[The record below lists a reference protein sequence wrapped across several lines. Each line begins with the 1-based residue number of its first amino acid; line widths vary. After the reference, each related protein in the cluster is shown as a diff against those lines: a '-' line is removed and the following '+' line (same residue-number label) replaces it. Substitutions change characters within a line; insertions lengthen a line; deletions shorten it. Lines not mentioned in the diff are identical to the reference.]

1 MELDSV
7 PVPPIG
13 LTKKYPELGTGPV
26 STDIYHEP
34 AVFKKEL
41 DAIFRRSWF
50 MIGRVD
56 LVPEPGDFF
65 VYELP
70 TFRLS
75 VLICRDKDGNVNG
88 FHNVCTHRG
97 NVVEHRASGKCKGVF
112 MCRFHGWS
120 YDLRGNLVRVRD
132 EEGFFDLDKSTL
144 GLKRIATEVWQGFI
158 FVSPE
163 DEPSQTLVD
172 YLGEQGR
179 DLIGYPWELCTQSY
193 HFQTEINCNWK
204 LLVDSPAEVYHIPIL
219 HPTSAAPTMMAS
231 GNPNGRLL
239 DVQLKGPHRTN
250 SHYSVQAEPNPVQ
263 KLAYMNAA
271 AQNVVSESA
280 ALRMPK
286 GLNATRSRH
295 WSVDLVVFFPGL
307 EFTVSAGAYTAHQVW
322 PLAPNKSVYE
332 QRVFVRKALNAAE
345 RFGQENTMVEYRDV
359 VLEDLS
365 TLERIQRALDTG
377 RIKHFHFHDHE
388 LALRHQHKV
397 VTDILAEYDRLGA
410 RTPSSTIDGGAH

>member
-1 MELDSV
+1 MQIESV

-13 LTKKYPELGTGPV
+13 LTRKYPELGTGPV
-26 STDIYHEP
+26 STDIYHDP
-34 AVFKKEL
+34 SVYRKEL
-41 DAIFRRSWF
+41 EAIFKRSWY

-56 LVPEPGDFF
+56 LIPDAGDFF

-70 TFRLS
+70 TFRYS
-75 VLICRDKDGNVNG
+75 VLICRDKQGNVNG

-97 NVVEHRASGKCKGVF
+97 NVVEHRASGRCAGVF

-120 YDLRGNLVRVRD
+120 YDLKGNLARVRD
-132 EEGFFDLDKSTL
+132 EEGFFDIDKSKL
-144 GLKRIATEVWQGFI
+144 GLKRIPTEIWQGFI

-163 DEPSQTLVD
+163 DEPSQTLED

-179 DLIGYPWELCTQSY
+179 DLIGYPWDLCTQSY
-193 HFQTEINCNWK
+193 HFQAEINCNWK

-231 GNPNGRLL
+231 GNPYGRLL
-239 DVQLKGPHRTN
+239 DVTLKGPHRTN

-263 KLAYMNAA
+263 KLAYSNAA
-271 AQNVVSESA
+271 AQNVVSEAA
-280 ALRMPK
+280 ALQMPK

-295 WSVDLVVFFPGL
+295 WSVDLAVFFPGL
-307 EFTVSAGAYTAHQVW
+307 EFTISAGAYTAHQVW
-322 PLAPNKSVYE
+322 PLAPNRSVYE
-332 QRVFVRKALNAAE
+332 QRVFVRRAQNAAE

-359 VLEDLS
+359 VMEDLS

-377 RIKHFHFHDHE
+377 QIKQFHFHDHE

-397 VTDILAEYDRLGA
+397 VTEILAEYDRQQGETA
-410 RTPSSTIDGGAH
+410 A

>member
-1 MELDSV
+1 MELETV

-13 LTKKYPELGTGPV
+13 LTRKYPELGTGPV
-26 STDIYHEP
+26 ATNIYHEP
-34 AVFKKEL
+34 AVYQKEL
-41 DAIFRRSWF
+41 EAIFRRSWY

-97 NVVEHRASGKCKGVF
+97 NVVEHRASGQCKGVF

-120 YDLRGNLVRVRD
+120 YDLKGNVARVRD
-132 EEGFFDLDKSTL
+132 EEGFFDLDKSKL
-144 GLKRIATEVWQGFI
+144 GLKRIPTEIWQGFI

-163 DEPSQTLVD
+163 DEPSQTLTD

-179 DLIGYPWELCTQSY
+179 DLIGYPWDLCTQSY

-239 DVQLKGPHRTN
+239 DVELKGPHRTN

-263 KLAYMNAA
+263 RLAYMNAA

-280 ALRMPK
+280 ALQMPK
-286 GLNATRSRH
+286 GLNATRSKH

-322 PLAPNKSVYE
+322 PLAPNRSVYE
-332 QRVFVRKALNAAE
+332 QRVFVRKAQNAAE

-377 RIKHFHFHDHE
+377 QIKQFHFHDHE

-397 VTDILAEYDRLGA
+397 VTDILAEYDRRNGVSA
-410 RTPSSTIDGGAH
+410 PRIPG